1 MSEILA
7 PGEIDK
13 IIEAVISHGIGWI
26 LAFVFVSMFIE
37 NVFPPYPGDVAIFA
51 AGFVAGSSELAV
63 EPVLVLSILGS
74 ISSIMLV
81 YALSR
86 RYGRSIFE
94 SRRIRFLDSS
104 RMRDIERWFEKW
116 GNAVLVASRFL
127 PGTRFLIV
135 VTAGIGNVAAWR
147 MALFS
152 SISVVAWNS
161 LVVLLAYFL
170 HRNWEK
176 VYEILKTYNQVALVI
191 VIVIVGFYIVIRIR
205 KRRRRVSRQ

>member
-7 PGEIDK
+7 PGEVDRIV
-13 IIEAVISHGIGWI
+13 EAVTAHGIGWI
-26 LAFVFVSMFIE
+26 LLFVFASMFIE
-37 NVFPPYPGDVAIFA
+37 NVFPPYPGDVAIFV

-63 EPVLVLSILGS
+63 GPVLLISILGS

-86 RYGRSIFE
+86 KYGRSIFE
-94 SRRIRFLDSS
+94 SRRIRFLDSN
-104 RMRDIERWFEKW
+104 RMGDIEQWFEKW

-135 VTAGIGNVAAWR
+135 ITAGIGNVAAWR

-161 LVVLLAYFL
+161 LVVLVAYFL

-176 VYEILKTYNQVALVI
+176 VYEILTTYNQVALVI
-191 VIVIVGFYIVIRIR
+191 GIVIIGFYIVSRI
-205 KRRRRVSRQ
+205 RRRRRRASRQ